1 MKNRVRRIGI
11 LSVLISGFLVVTLA
25 GTVFS
30 GWAGEIP
37 RVTPEELKKMIEN
50 KADIVIIDNQPKSL
64 YDKAHILGAMNLP
77 WAIEIEGPV
86 DLPYDKL
93 LILYCGCAE
102 EEDSAYVADQLIEKF
117 GYNNI
122 KLLEG
127 GWGQWVKLG
136 YPIEKK

>member
-1 MKNRVRRIGI
+1 MRNRVRRIGI

-37 RVTPEELKKMIEN
+37 HVTPEELKEMIEN

>member
-1 MKNRVRRIGI
+1 
-11 LSVLISGFLVVTLA
+11 
-25 GTVFS
+25 
-30 GWAGEIP
+30 
-37 RVTPEELKKMIEN
+37 MIDS
-50 KADIVIIDNQPKSL
+50 KADIVIIDNQPKGL
-64 YDKAHILGAMNLP
+64 YDKAHIPGAINLP
-77 WAIEIEGPV
+77 WAIEIKGPL

-102 EEDSAYVADQLIEKF
+102 EEDSAFVADQLTENF